1 MQVLVLVLVAGISQ
15 VHKVSLLSYC
25 TYISPHEGEKAL
37 AAGWGIRF
45 GWVGPAYRIRTNSLQ
60 WPTAAV
66 GSYRALGK
74 AIKLGRCR

>member
-1 MQVLVLVLVAGISQ
+1 MQVCRKYLKYIESIVIQ
-15 VHKVSLLSYC
+15 YVHIYTPSL
-25 TYISPHEGEKAL
+25 HEGRKAL

-45 GWVGPAYRIRTNSLQ
+45 CWVGPAYRIRTNSLQ

-74 AIKLGRCR
+74 AINPGRCK